1 MGGTAAMRIAEIRR
15 EWSQK
20 PRGVSAQRQV
30 RALRWRDIIEMP
42 TFEEGLVKPQERK
55 GHD

>member
-1 MGGTAAMRIAEIRR
+1 MRIAEIRR